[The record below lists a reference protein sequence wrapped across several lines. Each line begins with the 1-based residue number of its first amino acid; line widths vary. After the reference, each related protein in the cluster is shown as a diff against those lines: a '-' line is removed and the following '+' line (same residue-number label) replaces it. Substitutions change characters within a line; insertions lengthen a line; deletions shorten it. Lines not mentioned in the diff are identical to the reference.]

1 MNIQPVKVD
10 IEIETTTLDRE
21 AFYNLCFITE
31 SDIAPRTLEVNTLRD
46 LVENGYEREDLA
58 YNFCVGVFA
67 QQSMPVVYIRAKRSY
82 ETYEEAFSADNN
94 DMYYYVVIESKDK
107 EIVTQFNDFL
117 ITNDDYKLQFYSS
130 NIPVV
135 EGRKLVHYYLDDGD
149 GGNFYINKTDLNNN
163 QPADVQELNPVQLQ
177 QQRLA
182 YPEAAWISACGI
194 YFPSE
199 VEWLHTY
206 LSKVDEVKTSDILES
221 STASSRILKKR
232 STVGSGTTTQGIVIS
247 EQVSLDWIKWALGRK
262 VWSTLYNSERL
273 NGTLKNQEIIINNV
287 KDVLNLAL
295 EEEMI
300 SEYEIKDVVY
310 NRSSNNLSLKFS
322 CSLVQTI
329 LFVNVSGSLYY

>member
-1 MNIQPVKVD
+1 MYPEPVQVD
-10 IEIETTTLDRE
+10 LEIETTTIDRE

-31 SDIAPRTLEVNTLRD
+31 NDEAPRTLEVNTLKD
-46 LVENGYEREDLA
+46 LVNNGYEREDLA

-67 QQSMPVVYIRAKRSY
+67 QQSMPSVYIRAKRSY
-82 ETYEEAFSADNN
+82 ETYEEAFSADDNE
-94 DMYYYVVIESKDK
+94 MYYYVVIEPKD
-107 EIVTQFNDFL
+107 EEAVTTFNEYL
-117 ITNDDYKLQFYSS
+117 ISNDDYKLQFYSS
-130 NIPVV
+130 DVVPVG
-135 EGRKLVHYYLDDGD
+135 GRKLVHYYLDIGVGGD
-149 GGNFYINKTDLNNN
+149 FYIKKTSLVDE
-163 QPADVQELNPVQLQ
+163 QVEDVQELNPVQLQ

-182 YPEAAWISACGI
+182 YPEAAWIGACGDS
-194 YFPSE
+194 FPSR

-206 LSKVDEVKTSDILES
+206 LSKVDEVETSNIFET

-232 STVGSGTTTQGIVIS
+232 STIGSGTTTQGIVVS

-262 VWSTLYNSERL
+262 IWSTLYSSERL

-310 NRSSNNLSLKFS
+310 SRRSNNLSLKFS

-329 LFVNVSGSLYY
+329 LYVNVSGSLYY